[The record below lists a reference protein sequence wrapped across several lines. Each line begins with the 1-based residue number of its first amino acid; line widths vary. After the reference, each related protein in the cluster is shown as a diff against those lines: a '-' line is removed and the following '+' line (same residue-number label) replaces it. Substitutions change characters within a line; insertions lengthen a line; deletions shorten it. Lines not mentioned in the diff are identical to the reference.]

1 MRDSLD
7 ITFQENTEQ
16 DVEQENLLHM
26 DVISGLS
33 KAQKTL
39 PCKWFY
45 DETGSALFEQIT
57 ELPEY
62 YLTRVETRLLEAL
75 KAELAEE
82 LPELSLIIEP
92 GSGSSNKTRI
102 LLNSQPQLR
111 EYVPIDISAEFL
123 VEAAAQLQQQ
133 FRHLQISPV
142 VGDFTCPMQAI
153 AADNH
158 TECLIFFP
166 GSTIGNFDPVEARK
180 LLSNLRHIVDKPC
193 SLLLGVDMTQ
203 DKSQLLAAYNDA
215 AGVTAQFNR
224 NLLVRINNE
233 LDADF
238 DLAGFSH
245 RAIFNEPQHRIE
257 MHLVS
262 KKLQEVEIAG
272 HTVTFKSG
280 EFIHTE
286 NCYKYPRPKLEALLE
301 ASGWHIQ
308 RVWQDEATSGFGL
321 FLLKSDAAY

>member
-7 ITFQENTEQ
+7 ITFQENSEQ
-16 DVEQENLLHM
+16 DVQYENFLHV

-33 KAQKTL
+33 KARKTL

-45 DETGSALFEQIT
+45 DEIGSALFEQIT

-62 YLTRVETRLLEAL
+62 YLTRVETRLLESL
-75 KAELAEE
+75 KAELAQE

-102 LLNSQPQLR
+102 LLTSQPKLR

-123 VEAAAQLQQQ
+123 EEAAAQLQQQ
-133 FRHLQISPV
+133 FRHLRISPV
-142 VGDFTCPMQAI
+142 VGDFTHAMQPI
-153 AADNH
+153 AADGH
-158 TECLIFFP
+158 AECLIFFP
-166 GSTIGNFDPVEARK
+166 GSTIGNFDPVEAQK
-180 LLSNLRHIVDKPC
+180 LLRNIRLIVDKPC

-224 NLLVRINNE
+224 NLLVRINRE
-233 LDADF
+233 LNADF
-238 DLAGFSH
+238 DLAEFSH
-245 RAIFNEPQHRIE
+245 RAIFNEDQHRIE

-262 KKLQEVEIAG
+262 KTAQEVEIAG
-272 HTVTFKSG
+272 HTVTFNRG

-286 NCYKYPRPKLEALLE
+286 NCYKYPRPRLEALLQ

-308 RVWQDEATSGFGL
+308 KVWQDEAASGFGL
-321 FLLKSDAAY
+321 FLLKSDDA